1 LAGKNWG
8 WLSFASW
15 EIEGLTFQGLSI
27 NLKYNFGFLKR
38 RRMKKFSYKDS
49 GVDIEKGDAFVQ
61 AIKPIVESTFR
72 PEVLTKIGG
81 FAGCVSLN
89 LERYKKP
96 ILVSSTDG
104 VGTKL
109 KIAFMMDRHD
119 TIGIDL
125 VAMCVN
131 DIVVSGAKPLF
142 LLDYFATSKLDTERS
157 MKVISGVV
165 KGCIEAECSLIGG
178 ETAEMPGFYKGGE
191 YDLAGFAVGIVEDS
205 QLIDGSN
212 VTVGDKL
219 IGIASNGL
227 HSNGYSLVRK
237 LLLDQYKM
245 NLEQR
250 IGEIKEILGD
260 ELLRPTRIY
269 VKTIL
274 NLARDFHI
282 SGIAHI
288 TGGGITGNL
297 PRVIPKGCKAIVQK
311 RSWDIPPIFPFLKE
325 KGNISEEEMLRT
337 FNNGIGMVLVV
348 KSKEVEDIL
357 ARLRSLGEK
366 AFTIGE
372 VGKMERE
379 QETLEFI

>member
-1 LAGKNWG
+1 
-8 WLSFASW
+8 
-15 EIEGLTFQGLSI
+15 
-27 NLKYNFGFLKR
+27 
-38 RRMKKFSYKDS
+38 MKKSSYKDA
-49 GVDIEKGDAFVQ
+49 GVDIEKGSAFIQ
-61 AIKPIVESTFR
+61 AIKPMVESTFR

-119 TIGIDL
+119 TVGIDL

-142 LLDYFATSKLDTERS
+142 LLDYLATSHLDSEKAT
-157 MKVISGVV
+157 KVMSGIV

-178 ETAEMPGFYKGGE
+178 ETAEMPGFYKQGE
-191 YDLAGFAVGIVEDS
+191 YDLAGFAVGIVEDA
-205 QLIDGSN
+205 QMIDGSS
-212 VTVGDKL
+212 VTMGDKL
-219 IGIASNGL
+219 IGIASGGL

-237 LLLDQYKM
+237 ILLDDHKM
-245 NLEQR
+245 DLGER
-250 IGEIKEILGD
+250 VEEIGEVLGE

-269 VKTIL
+269 VKAIL
-274 NLARDFHI
+274 NLVRDFNI
-282 SGIAHI
+282 AGIAHI

-297 PRVIPKGCKAIVQK
+297 ARIISKGCKAIIHK
-311 RSWDIPPIFPFLKE
+311 GSWEIPPIFSFLKE

-337 FNNGIGMVLVV
+337 FNNGIGMILIV
-348 KSKEVEDIL
+348 KAKENEEIL
-357 ARLRSLGEK
+357 ERLNSLGEK
-366 AFTIGE
+366 AFLLGE
-372 VGKMERE
+372 IVKTEKE
-379 QETLEFI
+379 QEPIEYV

>member
-1 LAGKNWG
+1 M
-8 WLSFASW
+8 
-15 EIEGLTFQGLSI
+15 
-27 NLKYNFGFLKR
+27 R
-38 RRMKKFSYKDS
+38 RTMKKWSYRDA

-61 AIKPIVESTFR
+61 AIKPMVESTFR

-109 KIAFMMDRHD
+109 KIAFLMDRHD
-119 TIGIDL
+119 TVGIDL

-131 DIVVSGAKPLF
+131 DIVVSGARPLF
-142 LLDYFATSKLDTERS
+142 LLDYVAASKLDPEKT
-157 MKVISGVV
+157 MKVVSGIV

-178 ETAEMPGFYKGGE
+178 ETAEMPGFYKRGE

-205 QLIDGSN
+205 QVIDGSG

-227 HSNGYSLVRK
+227 HSNGFSLVRK
-237 LLLDQYKM
+237 LVLGQLKLDLGKRV
-245 NLEQR
+245 EE
-250 IGEIKEILGD
+250 IGEVLGE

-269 VKTIL
+269 AKAVL
-274 NLARDFHI
+274 NLARDFNI
-282 SGIAHI
+282 VGIAHI

-297 PRVIPKGCKAIVQK
+297 PRIIPRGCKAIVRK
-311 RSWDIPPIFPFLKE
+311 GSWDIPPIFTFLKE
-325 KGNISEEEMLRT
+325 TGNISEEEMLRT
-337 FNNGIGMVLVV
+337 FNNGIGMILIVR
-348 KSKEVEDIL
+348 SKEVDDII

-366 AFTIGE
+366 AFIIGD
-372 VGKMERE
+372 VGRTERE
-379 QETLEFI
+379 QETIEFA

>member
-1 LAGKNWG
+1 
-8 WLSFASW
+8 
-15 EIEGLTFQGLSI
+15 
-27 NLKYNFGFLKR
+27 
-38 RRMKKFSYKDS
+38 MKKFSYKDA
-49 GVDIEKGDAFVQ
+49 GVDIEKGNSFVQ
-61 AIKPIVESTFR
+61 AIKPMVESTFR

-81 FAGCVSLN
+81 FAGCASLN

-131 DIVVSGAKPLF
+131 DIVVIGARPLF
-142 LLDYFATSKLDTERS
+142 LLDYLATSKLDTEKAT
-157 MKVISGVV
+157 KVVSGIV

-178 ETAEMPGFYKGGE
+178 ETAEMPGFYKQGE
-191 YDLAGFAVGIVEDS
+191 YDLAGFVVGIVENA
-205 QLIDGSN
+205 QLIDGSG

-219 IGIASNGL
+219 IGIASSGL

-245 NLEQR
+245 DLEKR
-250 IGEIKEILGD
+250 VEEIEAGLGE

-274 NLARDFHI
+274 NLTRDFNI
-282 SGIAHI
+282 GGMAHI

-297 PRVIPKGCKAIVQK
+297 PRVIPKGCKAIVY
-311 RSWDIPPIFPFLKE
+311 RGTWEVPPIFSFLKE
-325 KGNISEEEMLRT
+325 KGKISEEEMLRT
-337 FNNGIGMVLVV
+337 FNNGIGMILIVRL
-348 KSKEVEDIL
+348 KEVEDIL
-357 ARLRSLGEK
+357 ARLHSLGEK
-366 AFTIGE
+366 AFIIGE
-372 VGKMERE
+372 VGKTERE
-379 QETLEFI
+379 DETIEYV